1 MFFLGRHPSD
11 ERPALMVWRQTSL
24 DVRSLEPLAY
34 FEDEHSAQ
42 YFWSLLE
49 QLVRDAAATGEVGIM
64 LPPVPEPD

>member
-11 ERPALMVWRQTSL
+11 ERPALMAWRHTSL

-42 YFWSLLE
+42 YFWCLLE

-64 LPPVPEPD
+64 QPPVTEPD